1 MNTSQDILASLLVMR
16 MQEETSYAIA
26 PDYLHQHQPPVNI
39 AKGPLGTT
47 GLPVDAECRFKMAEW
62 KHQVIDFCKF
72 QRETAAISMSYLDR
86 FLATPGGVE
95 ARNNRKI
102 FQLAAMACLYTS
114 IKINEPEAVDPKT
127 VAGLSRGAHTEQ
139 QVEAMERKILGTLD
153 WRLHPPTA
161 LSFCHSFLA
170 LLPQLVDEEKEA
182 VLELAK
188 FQTELAVSEY
198 YFVGTNPSTIA
209 FAAIVNAFQSLNTK
223 IDVNALEELAEKT
236 GINLCSKKVHEVK
249 EKLYQSIIL
258 TSVMPTNSI
267 ALNAMSKTV
276 ERNRAS
282 PGHVS
287 PRGVNHEA
295 MDC

>member
-1 MNTSQDILASLLVMR
+1 MNTNQDILDSLQIMR
-16 MQEETSYAIA
+16 LQEETSYAIA
-26 PDYLHQHQPPVNI
+26 QNYLHQHQPPVHT

-47 GLPVDAECRFKMAEW
+47 GTPVDAECRFKMAEW
-62 KHQVIDFCKF
+62 KQQVIDFCKF

-86 FLATPGGVE
+86 FLASPEGLE
-95 ARNNRKI
+95 ARNNRKV

-127 VAGLSRGAHTEQ
+127 VAGLSRGAHSEQ
-139 QVEAMERKILGTLD
+139 QVEVMERKILGALD

-170 LLPQLVDEEKEA
+170 LLPELLGEDKEA
-182 VLELAK
+182 VLELTK
-188 FQTELAVSEY
+188 LQTELAVSEY

-223 IDVNALEELAEKT
+223 TDISALKELAEKM
-236 GINLCSKKVHEVK
+236 GINLCSRRVHEVK
-249 EKLYQSIIL
+249 EKLYQSVIL
-258 TSVMPTNSI
+258 SSVTPTNSI

-276 ERNRAS
+276 ERNRTS

-287 PRGVNHEA
+287 PRGVHHDV